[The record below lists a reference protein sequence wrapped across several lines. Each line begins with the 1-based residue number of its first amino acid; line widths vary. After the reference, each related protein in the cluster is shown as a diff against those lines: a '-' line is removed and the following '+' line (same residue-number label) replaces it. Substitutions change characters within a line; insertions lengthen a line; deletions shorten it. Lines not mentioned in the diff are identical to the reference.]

1 MARYTMA
8 LVAMIALSAFFAI
21 ADASAVQAGDSNF
34 DSVVLN
40 SGKNSFVKFL
50 APW

>member
-1 MARYTMA
+1 MLAVYLLVGA
-8 LVAMIALSAFFAI
+8 LGG
-21 ADASAVQAGDSNF
+21 AVELTKSNF
-34 DSVVLN
+34 DAET

>member
-1 MARYTMA
+1 MTTKSFAAAAAALLLMATSTEA
-8 LVAMIALSAFFAI
+8 APASLSLENYEAEM
-21 ADASAVQAGDSNF
+21 
-34 DSVVLN
+34 

>member
-1 MARYTMA
+1 MMKIVSLMA
-8 LVAMIALSAFFAI
+8 LASVAAG
-21 ADASAVQAGDSNF
+21 SAVEITDSNYEDIMF
-34 DSVVLN
+34 N

>member
-1 MARYTMA
+1 MGKHLTAICLLG
-8 LVAMIALSAFFAI
+8 LVGIACGATELTAK
-21 ADASAVQAGDSNF
+21 DF
-34 DSVVLN
+34 DDVIFN

>member
-1 MARYTMA
+1 MSRA
-8 LVAMIALSAFFAI
+8 LVLSLVAASAGAMELSA
-21 ADASAVQAGDSNF
+21 DNF
-34 DSVVLN
+34 HKEVFE

>member
-1 MARYTMA
+1 MFKLLSVLA
-8 LVAMIALSAFFAI
+8 LVAAVTG
-21 ADASAVQAGDSNF
+21 SAVELTDANHEELMF
-34 DSVVLN
+34 N